1 MSFPWGRDMGSSG
14 GGGRYAVHPEELTKI
29 GRRSA
34 DLGDRLIELKRATA
48 EDSAAAVRTHGGWAF
63 SAALERVQSSCEHNV
78 EGFGRWLDDMGDR
91 LMAAARDYEETDE
104 WAVAKLRGEGV

>member
-1 MSFPWGRDMGSSG
+1 MGSSG

-29 GRRSA
+29 GRRAA

-48 EDSAAAVRTHGGWAF
+48 EDSAAVVRIHGGWAF
-63 SAALERVQSSCEHNV
+63 SAALERVQSSCERDV

-91 LMAAARDYEETDE
+91 LMGAARDYEETDE